1 MRLNRYFSVLTAIAM
16 VLAVAGGSALALE
29 SPKPGKGR
37 GVIPIEGFGLTHPIS
52 NRLSSG
58 AWAMVSGLDPRVT
71 LKNANRS
78 RTTGWNLSESA
89 FAPAGGNAGSS
100 GVFQQVPFRN
110 PSPAFSRNTI
120 VTQQVG
126 LFPIQTEPH
135 IVVDPTDPQHL
146 VLGVIDY
153 NFPAM
158 STYVSFDGGETWD
171 GPNQVRYFRNDFTAA
186 GDPVL
191 TFDNN
196 GVVYITS
203 ISLGAQE
210 FRLGNISSNGEVS
223 SMVVSR
229 SYDGG
234 LTWLDPVSAARSTI
248 TTQSVTGDDGKER
261 GTVTSGFLDKPWIAS
276 GPNPNNPDQD
286 SIYLTY
292 TDFQTTYGIQYLDEV
307 PTFTAPYTQTT
318 IRMVRSD
325 DGGVTWQGPFD
336 ISPTYLSGSVEG
348 GEEEE
353 GTTFS
358 ESMNE
363 ATQPEGE
370 VAEGELESTGED
382 ESAKPEIP
390 VNYTLEG
397 VANLL
402 WPNATALTPEET
414 EAAEA
419 FLAGREETSLQGEE
433 PGTQEQESEA
443 EFLES
448 DRTVQGSQPAVMPDG
463 TLVIAYVDTTNDG
476 IQKGLATIQVVISKD
491 GGATFSA
498 PIQAGIFREPHQR
511 PRNAFFRMWGSAFP
525 QLAVG
530 PNNDI
535 YIAVIG
541 LPDDKPTDDGDVYLL
556 RSLDGGG
563 TWEDPVRVNQDQTDH
578 LQFYPAVDVSP
589 NGVVHLMWGDMR
601 DDPEEARYHV
611 YYTKSEDQG
620 ETFGFT
626 LPDQDF
632 TAPDT
637 VVTDFASNSLK
648 GFPQGLFLG
657 DYFAMASTDEDSY
670 LVWPDTRLGEYGG
683 PNQQIA
689 FARQEAMPAPSLFL
703 SPPSG
708 AAGRTVDVQ
717 GFGFQPNANV
727 FLQIGGITISN
738 LLTDELGQF
747 TTRVSM
753 PVTGEGATEYRAFDD
768 TGNVAIASFFADF
781 GFDSVQNELNQIQSQ
796 IGVGTDATPVS
807 AGSSQVNAPPAVS
820 ARDTR
825 SELLWMVLGGF
836 GLVLVAGLGGYVVGQ
851 RR

>member
-1 MRLNRYFSVLTAIAM
+1 V
-16 VLAVAGGSALALE
+16 V
-29 SPKPGKGR
+29 
-37 GVIPIEGFGLTHPIS
+37 
-52 NRLSSG
+52 
-58 AWAMVSGLDPRVT
+58 
-71 LKNANRS
+71 
-78 RTTGWNLSESA
+78 
-89 FAPAGGNAGSS
+89 
-100 GVFQQVPFRN
+100 N
-110 PSPAFSRNTI
+110 PN
-120 VTQQVG
+120 
-126 LFPIQTEPH
+126 
-135 IVVDPTDPQHL
+135 DPQHL

-153 NFPAM
+153 NFPSM
-158 STYVSFDGGETWD
+158 STYVSFDGGENWD

-203 ISLGAQE
+203 ISLGVQD
-210 FRLGNISSNGEVS
+210 FRIGNISSNGEVS

-234 LTWLDPVSAARSTI
+234 MTWLDPVSAARSTI
-248 TTQSVTGDDGKER
+248 TTQSNIDQDGKER
-261 GTVTSGFLDKPWIAS
+261 GTVTTGFLDKPWLSS

-286 SIYLTY
+286 SVYLTY
-292 TDFQTTYGIQYLDEV
+292 TDFQTTYGLQYLDEV

-325 DGGVTWQGPFD
+325 DGGVTWNGPYD

-348 GEEEE
+348 DEGEGETALSE
-353 GTTFS
+353 TTDEVS
-358 ESMNE
+358 
-363 ATQPEGE
+363 QPEGE
-370 VAEGELESTGED
+370 IAEGNIEPTGED
-382 ESAKPEIP
+382 ETEKPEIP

-402 WPNATALTPEET
+402 WPNATALSDEEL
-414 EAAEA
+414 AAAQA
-419 FLAGREETSLQGEE
+419 FQDEDPT
-433 PGTQEQESEA
+433 TQEQDGGTA

-448 DRTVQGSQPAVMPDG
+448 ERTVQGSQPAVMPDG

-491 GGATFSA
+491 GGETFSA
-498 PIQAGIFREPHQR
+498 PMQAGIFREPHQR

-525 QLAVG
+525 QLTVG

-541 LPDDKPTDDGDVYLL
+541 LPDDKPTDDGDVFLL
-556 RSLDGGG
+556 RSLNGGAS
-563 TWEDPVRVNQDQTDH
+563 WEDPVRVNQDTTDR
-578 LQFYPAVDVSP
+578 LQFYPAIDVSP
-589 NGVVHLMWGDMR
+589 NGILHLMWGDMR

-620 ETFGFT
+620 ESFGFT

-657 DYFAMASTDEDSY
+657 DYFAMAATDEDAY

-689 FARQEAMPAPSLFL
+689 FARQEALPSPSLFL

-717 GFGFQPNANV
+717 GFGFQPRSEV

-768 TGNVAIASFFADF
+768 TGNVAIASFYADF
-781 GFDSVQNELNQIQSQ
+781 GFDSVQTQLDQIRNE
-796 IGVGTDATPVS
+796 IGADATPVS
-807 AGSSQVNAPPAVS
+807 AGSANVGAPPVVTT
-820 ARDTR
+820 RDAEAET
-825 SELLWMVLGGF
+825 LWLVLGGL
-836 GLVLVAGLGGYVVGQ
+836 GLVMVAGVGGYVIGH